1 MLMNVKMELIT
12 VTVFMLYV
20 LIILAALHALV
31 QVDLVEMELT
41 KVWVELVV
49 KVHHIPI
56 TSMLKV
62 NGCCI

>member
-1 MLMNVKMELIT
+1 MLMNVKLELIT
-12 VTVFMLYV
+12 VTVFMLYA

-49 KVHHIPI
+49 KVHHIY
-56 TSMLKV
+56 L
-62 NGCCI
+62 